1 MGAFVR
7 LSPPTGTPALWRKA
21 VNQRPPEAGVRQ
33 CRARD
38 TVWFWF
44 GRVRLTLLQSSVALN
59 LRAWL
64 LSALRFSLFAAR
76 TLQQGVPLPE
86 YLLGLLNSN
95 ESRFVEEYS
104 EEAAHLVRGLDD
116 LRRRAMSDKEYVCA
130 WSTSVSAAAN
140 AVHARYRF

>member
-1 MGAFVR
+1 M
-7 LSPPTGTPALWRKA
+7 
-21 VNQRPPEAGVRQ
+21 
-33 CRARD
+33 
-38 TVWFWF
+38 
-44 GRVRLTLLQSSVALN
+44 
-59 LRAWL
+59 

-76 TLQQGVPLPE
+76 TSQQGVPLPE

-116 LRRRAMSDKEYVCA
+116 LRRRALADKEYVCA